1 MKEHFGYL
9 ALRIVAAGFL
19 AGPLFALLMGVLL
32 TAANFVQSIEHR
44 QGLQVACPEEIAYRR
59 GWISS
64 AELEELARAL
74 SKTAYGQY
82 LASLTRDLPYA

>member
-1 MKEHFGYL
+1 
-9 ALRIVAAGFL
+9 
-19 AGPLFALLMGVLL
+19 
-32 TAANFVQSIEHR
+32 
-44 QGLQVACPEEIAYRR
+44 LQVACPEEIAYRR

-64 AELEELARAL
+64 AELERLASAL